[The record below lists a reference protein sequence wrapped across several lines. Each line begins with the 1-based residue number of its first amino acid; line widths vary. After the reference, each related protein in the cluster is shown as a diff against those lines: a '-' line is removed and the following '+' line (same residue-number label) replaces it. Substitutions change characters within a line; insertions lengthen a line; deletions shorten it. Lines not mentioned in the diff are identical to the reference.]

1 MGQSISK
8 ETIDRLLVF
17 QENEITEYHIYNNLS
32 KMVKDQ
38 GNKELLQRIARD
50 EMAHYDFY
58 SKYTQREVKPNR
70 WRVFLYTWIAR
81 IFGLT
86 FGLKLMEAGESRAH
100 SDYSE
105 AAKEI
110 PEVSRIAEEE
120 DKHEHELLDLI
131 EEDRLNYISSIVLGL
146 NDALVELTGTLAG
159 LTFAL
164 QNTRLIALAGLITGV
179 AASFSMG
186 ASEYLSTKTEGD
198 SADNALKSA
207 FYTWMAYIFTVVVL
221 ILPYLLIS
229 NYFVSLPVM
238 LLAGILIILVFNFYV
253 SVVKDLPFRKR
264 FLEMAAISLGVAALS
279 FGIGYVIRAFL
290 GVDV

>member
-32 KMVKDQ
+32 KMVNDQ

-50 EMAHYDFY
+50 EKAHYDFY

-164 QNTRLIALAGLITGV
+164 QNTRLIALA
-179 AASFSMG
+179 
-186 ASEYLSTKTEGD
+186 
-198 SADNALKSA
+198 
-207 FYTWMAYIFTVVVL
+207 
-221 ILPYLLIS
+221 
-229 NYFVSLPVM
+229 
-238 LLAGILIILVFNFYV
+238 
-253 SVVKDLPFRKR
+253 
-264 FLEMAAISLGVAALS
+264 
-279 FGIGYVIRAFL
+279 
-290 GVDV
+290 